1 MKSRLLARIVPGL
14 IAVLAL
20 LGAPPAAAAQT
31 ATPPDAAAVRALLD
45 RYCVTCHNE
54 RLRTAGLALDAA
66 DPAAVAHDARI
77 WEQVIRKLRIGA
89 MPPPGRPRPGGAA
102 AREAVAYLEAALDR
116 VAAARPGVGRTET
129 FHRLNRAEYRNAVR
143 DLLHVDVDVSALLPA
158 DDADAHGFDNM
169 AAVLSVSPALLE
181 RYLSAARKV
190 SRLAVGMAPPVP
202 SVDTHRIPLLLYQDG
217 RLSEDLPLGSR
228 GGVAIRH
235 RFPVDGEYSIRL
247 RLQRTYTDYVRGLG
261 TPQQL
266 DVRVD
271 GRLIERFTVGGDA
284 PPHARAA
291 PASFAGNTPLFGHP
305 DWEAYVLGADADL
318 AVTFRAAAGERVVG
332 VSFQRKLWEPEG
344 VLQPRQTGFPLAI
357 NERWQGNAAVGS
369 VEIGGPHVVE
379 GPGDTAS
386 RRAIFTCHPAAG
398 DDAAAC
404 ARTILSRLARRAYR
418 RPVAEAD
425 VDLLFAFYA
434 QRQRTD
440 GFEAGI
446 QFALQ
451 RLLGDPEFLFRI
463 ERDPAGAEP
472 GTAYP
477 VGSLALASRLS
488 FFLWSSIPD
497 EELLEAAI
505 RGDLAV
511 PARLDRQVRR
521 MLRDPRA
528 AALVDNFAGQWL
540 LLRNI
545 PTINPD
551 PNLFP
556 TFDENLRAAFRR
568 ETELFVES
576 IMRED
581 RSLVDLID
589 ADYTFVDERLAAHY
603 GIPGVYGSRVRKVTL
618 DGRRGGLLGHG
629 GLLTVTSYPNR
640 TSPVLRGKWVLENL
654 LGAPP
659 PPPPPDVPSFPERG
673 EGGEPATVRELLEM
687 HRRNPACAGC
697 HAPMDPLGFALEQFD
712 AIGRWRTTDAAAPVD
727 ASGVMPTGHAFDGL
741 AGLRQMLV
749 EDPEPLVRTV
759 TEKLLAYAL
768 GRSIEHYDHPTIRR
782 IAREAA
788 ADDYRWSSIVL
799 GIVRS
804 APFRMRSTAS

>member
-1 MKSRLLARIVPGL
+1 M
-14 IAVLAL
+14 
-20 LGAPPAAAAQT
+20 
-31 ATPPDAAAVRALLD
+31 LD

-89 MPPPGRPRPGGAA
+89 MPPPGRPRPEGAA

-116 VAAARPGVGRTET
+116 VAAARPGVGARTET

-202 SVDTHRIPLLLYQDG
+202 SVDTHRIPLLLYQG
-217 RLSEDLPLGSR
+217 RAAQRGSAAR
-228 GGVAIRH
+228 VAR
-235 RFPVDGEYSIRL
+235 RRARYATASRWTASTRSGCG
-247 RLQRTYTDYVRGLG
+247 LQRTYTDYVRGLG

-379 GPGDTAS
+379 GPGDTVS

-603 GIPGVYGSRVRKVTL
+603 GIPGVYGSRFRKVTL

-697 HAPMDPLGFALEQFD
+697 HAPMDPLGFALEEFD

-782 IAREAA
+782 IVREAA